1 MSYQLS
7 KKEVLREIISGVR
20 DLNELKTK
28 KMVEKGQAENFR
40 RTQKNIY
47 NKKIG
52 KFHPKMLQLAKMVMR
67 YNVDLQDFKASNFG
81 ETASGRIVIIDIGTH
96 YSIGVL

>member
-1 MSYQLS
+1 
-7 KKEVLREIISGVR
+7 
-20 DLNELKTK
+20 
-28 KMVEKGQAENFR
+28 
-40 RTQKNIY
+40 
-47 NKKIG
+47 
-52 KFHPKMLQLAKMVMR
+52 MR